1 MAVDAQDTVYVADT
15 GNNRVVRYNN
25 DGRHL
30 STFGSYGREL
40 GQFDRPTDIAID
52 ADGNLLV
59 VDSGNNRIQKFTPQG
74 DFLYAWGM
82 PGAAG
87 GMFNNPQQISVTSE
101 GVVFIADSGNHRI
114 QKFLPR
120 KKNLLNTQAPIVGPT
135 RPVFQQDD
143 RPGDPGSLPPA
154 QGMPDAA
161 PPPPPDQDGGLLQPD
176 ASGEI

>member
-1 MAVDAQDTVYVADT
+1 
-15 GNNRVVRYNN
+15 
-25 DGRHL
+25 
-30 STFGSYGREL
+30 
-40 GQFDRPTDIAID
+40 
-52 ADGNLLV
+52 
-59 VDSGNNRIQKFTPQG
+59 
-74 DFLYAWGM
+74 M

-87 GMFNNPQQISVTSE
+87 GMFNNPQQIAVTSE

-161 PPPPPDQDGGLLQPD
+161 PPPPDQDGGLLQPD